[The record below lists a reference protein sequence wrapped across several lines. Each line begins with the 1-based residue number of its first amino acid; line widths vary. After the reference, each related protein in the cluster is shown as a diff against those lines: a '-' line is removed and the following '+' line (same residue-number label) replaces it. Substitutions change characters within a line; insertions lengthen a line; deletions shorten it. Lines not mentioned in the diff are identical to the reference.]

1 MGRRVPD
8 AYNPCSRKS
17 ESESSNKN
25 RRSGVAEE
33 ELVSFLSVRYYQNGD
48 FAGVESHPSVQKA
61 LVEATIAGCFFAS
74 IGEHPKAECT
84 RHFAR
89 GLDGW
94 RELES
99 GEELDRLMEEAA

>member
-1 MGRRVPD
+1 M
-8 AYNPCSRKS
+8 A
-17 ESESSNKN
+17 
-25 RRSGVAEE
+25 
-33 ELVSFLSVRYYQNGD
+33 FLSVRYDRSGN

-61 LVEATIAGCFFAS
+61 LVEATIAGCCYVS
-74 IGEHPKAECT
+74 VGEHPKAERT

-94 RELES
+94 RELQS